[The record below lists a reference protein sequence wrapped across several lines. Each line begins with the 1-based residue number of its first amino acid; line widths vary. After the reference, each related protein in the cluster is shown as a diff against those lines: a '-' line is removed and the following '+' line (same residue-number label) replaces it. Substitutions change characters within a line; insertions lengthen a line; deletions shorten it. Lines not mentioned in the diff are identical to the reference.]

1 VCVVDPPRT
10 GMTDDAVAALVRL
23 GPPRIVYVSC
33 DAPTLARD
41 AAKLS
46 AAGYRLASIEGF
58 DLFPNTAHV
67 ETVAVFTTGQDAAAP
82 PLEPGR

>member
-1 VCVVDPPRT
+1 
-10 GMTDDAVAALVRL
+10 MTDDAVAALLRL
-23 GPPRIVYVSC
+23 TPPRIVYVSC

-46 AAGYRLASIEGF
+46 GAGYRLASIEGF

-67 ETVAVFTTGQDAAAP
+67 ETVAMFTTDQDAAAP